1 MYFTWFSWLQG
12 RDWIEGR
19 ENDFALKHFKYEI
32 FAGYQ
37 GGIFSSQVGTRIWSF
52 LWIPLK
58 YIGLARENMHQEG
71 KNDKNGDLESN
82 IVQVLS
88 RERETS
94 QTELMRER

>member
-1 MYFTWFSWLQG
+1 
-12 RDWIEGR
+12 
-19 ENDFALKHFKYEI
+19 
-32 FAGYQ
+32 
-37 GGIFSSQVGTRIWSF
+37 
-52 LWIPLK
+52 
-58 YIGLARENMHQEG
+58 MHQEG